1 MTNIKKARVA
11 GMESKRGNVGE
22 REIKRPGNE
31 GAFGWWKGSEILK
44 KLFLL
49 QNITVCTI
57 CTHNM
62 TPHPNHFCEGGRF
75 KEIIFKSSSHS
86 AWSIILLE

>member
-44 KLFLL
+44 KLFY
-49 QNITVCTI
+49 C
-57 CTHNM
+57 
-62 TPHPNHFCEGGRF
+62 R
-75 KEIIFKSSSHS
+75 
-86 AWSIILLE
+86 ILLYALYALIT